1 MIQNMKRRS
10 IKAGL
15 PPGTLVHLGEK
26 KVERVSI
33 QIIDYDQNILN
44 ERFVERPEDCQQ
56 YIKNSTVTWI
66 NITGLHDT
74 ELLQTFGD
82 LFNIHPLV
90 LEDIVN
96 TSQRPKME
104 DHEEYL
110 FLVLK
115 MLRQHDGETIAEQ
128 VSLILGKHY
137 VFSFQEMEGD
147 VFDMIRDRIRTAKGR
162 IRKEGCDYLVYSLTD
177 AIVDN
182 YFVILEDMGDRIET
196 IQETV
201 LRKSDPELLEKIHQ
215 LRREN
220 IFMRKNLWPL
230 RELLSAMEK
239 SESNLIKKT
248 TKIYLRDVYE
258 HNIQVVDTL
267 ESLRDMLS
275 GALEIYLSSASNK
288 MNEIMKVL
296 TIISTIFI
304 PLTFVAGIYGMNFEH
319 MPELKLR
326 WAYPAVWIAMI
337 LTVIFMISQFKRKKW
352 F

>member
-26 KVERVSI
+26 KVDRVSI
-33 QIIDYDQNILN
+33 QIIDYDQNVLN
-44 ERFVERPEDCQQ
+44 ERFVEKPEDCQQ

-74 ELLQTFGD
+74 ELLQRFGD

-104 DHEEYL
+104 DHEKYL

-115 MLRQHDGETIAEQ
+115 MLRQHEGETIAEQ

-147 VFDMIRDRIRTAKGR
+147 VFDTIRDRIRTAKGR

-182 YFVILEDMGDRIET
+182 YFVILEEMGDRIET

-337 LTVIFMISQFKRKKW
+337 LTVVFMISQFKRKKW